1 MRLGAETADKKPCRE
16 KGDRLQTV
24 LQSYEFSLENT
35 KYIYVFEHIIVTLQ
49 SKKGAGH
56 ACCNQI
62 TAVEHG
68 LLPVLRI
75 ITYYYFYITLRRTVP
90 KVRYREIFLC
100 QERKKSFLSSRS
112 EERRVGKEG

>member
-62 TAVEHG
+62 TADEHG

-100 QERKKSFLSSRS
+100 QERKKSFLSSNRL
-112 EERRVGKEG
+112 RYCR